1 MPLSDDQLLER
12 FNMRQAPTSLLFKMH
27 VLSLSS
33 DEGHVRM
40 RFDIGDQFCNPR
52 GHIQGGIVTSLL
64 DEAAAIAA
72 IVKAGKSIYVASLE
86 LKTTFL
92 APAKAGVVYAEATC
106 IKLGRSSAFMEAQ
119 LMDEQGKIL
128 AKLSTSAIPVAS
140 DGKARL
146 SEVPTA

>member
-12 FNMRQAPTSLLFKMH
+12 LNAKKAPTSLLLNMT

-33 DEGHVRM
+33 TDGHVRLS
-40 RFDIGDQFCNPR
+40 FKVGPEFCNPR
-52 GHIQGGIVTSLL
+52 GHIQGGIVTAML

-72 IVKAGKSIYVASLE
+72 IVKSGKSIYVASLE
-86 LKTTFL
+86 LKTSFL
-92 APAKAGVVYAEATC
+92 SPAETGQVYAEATC

-119 LMDEQGKIL
+119 LMNEEGKIL
-128 AKLSTSAIPVAS
+128 AKMSTTAIPVAS

-146 SEVPTA
+146 TEVAGT